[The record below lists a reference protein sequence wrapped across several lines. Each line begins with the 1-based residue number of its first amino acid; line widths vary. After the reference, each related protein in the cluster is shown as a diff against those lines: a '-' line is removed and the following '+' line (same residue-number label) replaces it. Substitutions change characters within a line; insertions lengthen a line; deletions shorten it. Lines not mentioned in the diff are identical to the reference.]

1 MTCVFL
7 FVAFSL
13 LVMVHLADR
22 RLADLHVIIFFFFI
36 RNLRFV
42 AASLPANQARKA
54 ERWT

>member
-13 LVMVHLADR
+13 LAMVHLADR
-22 RLADLHVIIFFFFI
+22 RLADWHDIIFFFFI
-36 RNLRFV
+36 RNLRFA